1 MKHKKEL
8 LNILT
13 TKSKSELDE
22 IQRLF
27 DETTERQSDVF
38 SNTSELA
45 DQLGISKSLLTEFC
59 RIYKMCQNNLKDFIE
74 KMKEHKMSPEWWYLI
89 ELFKSKPIDELVA
102 IRREFYDAYNASL
115 GDNMVYNEGTD
126 TWENYTGRS
135 MDEIKKSIGLT
146 AQAFYVF
153 RMHVKFGRWNIKEHV
168 KKMESENYKELFHTS
183 YLI

>member
-1 MKHKKEL
+1 MKLKKEI

-13 TKSKSELDE
+13 TKSNSELDE
-22 IQRLF
+22 IKKAY
-27 DETTERQSDVF
+27 DETIERRSEEV

-45 DQLGISKSLLTEFC
+45 DQLGLSKSLLNEFC
-59 RIYKMCQNNLKDFIE
+59 RIYRMCQNNIKDFIQ
-74 KMKEHKMSPEWWYLI
+74 KMNEDKMSPEWWYLI
-89 ELFKSKPIDELVA
+89 ELFKTKRIDELVA

-135 MDEIKKSIGLT
+135 MMEIKKSIGLT

-153 RMHVKFGRWNIKEHV
+153 RMHVKLGRWNIQEHV
-168 KKMESENYKELFHTS
+168 KKMESDNYKELFHTS